1 MIKQFFLPGPP
12 PTTTDQEKRIGV
24 SKKTGKPYVYAD
36 DNLRRAKAYFRDSLA
51 AHQIPRPLEGGVRL
65 IVKWMFPLDGSHRS
79 GEYKLTKPDTD
90 NLQKALKDVMTKLC
104 FWHDDAQVCCEITEK
119 FWADIPGIFIRVE
132 EIPDN
137 DGINSTPQGV

>member
-36 DNLRRAKAYFRDSLA
+36 DNLRRAKAYFFDSISP
-51 AHQIPRPLEGGVRL
+51 HRPDRPMAGGVQL
-65 IVKWMFPLDGSHRS
+65 LVKWLFPIPEGSDYHN

-90 NLQKALKDVMTKLC
+90 NLQKALKDVMTRLG
-104 FWHDDAQVCCEITEK
+104 FWQDDAQVCTEIIEK

-132 EIPDN
+132 ELP
-137 DGINSTPQGV
+137 

>member
-1 MIKQFFLPGPP
+1 MTKIFFLPGPP

-36 DNLRRAKAYFRDSLA
+36 DNLRRAKVYFRDSLA

-65 IVKWMFPLDGSHRS
+65 IVKWLFPLDGSHRS

-90 NLQKALKDVMTKLC
+90 NLQKALKDVMTKLR

-119 FWADIPGIFIRVE
+119 FWNDIPGIFIRVE
-132 EIPDN
+132 EIPGY
-137 DGINSTPQGV
+137 DGINSADREV